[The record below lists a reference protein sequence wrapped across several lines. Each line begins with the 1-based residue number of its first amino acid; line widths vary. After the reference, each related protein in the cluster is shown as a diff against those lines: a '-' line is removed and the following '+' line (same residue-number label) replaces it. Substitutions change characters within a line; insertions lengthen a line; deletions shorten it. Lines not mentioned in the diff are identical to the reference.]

1 MKEST
6 SQQQV
11 QLSPEEKL
19 AYLRSHPRKIK
30 SGMVRPKS
38 VGSVIADIIIVLL
51 VGALALVAIIPMWHV
66 LMSSFSDGRSIFY
79 YSGIAF
85 FPEGGFTF
93 RAYEELFSFED
104 GLIWTGYMNTILYV
118 IGTLAVGLVLNVLA
132 GYCLSR
138 KTKLSGLMSALC
150 VFTVIFSAGQGP
162 TFYVVDMLGLT
173 QTRFAVILTECTMGM
188 YMIIG
193 AMAFRSVPEETVES
207 AKLEGAGHL
216 RIMFEIMLP
225 QCFSLF
231 MVTVLFTFV
240 AAWNSFIGARLYNA
254 GITDLDPLQ
263 LLLPR
268 IKESS
273 DRVASQIGN
282 ANWARYPMQFAGV
295 IAATLPIMVIMPF
308 FQKQLESGALGGA
321 VKG

>member
-1 MKEST
+1 
-6 SQQQV
+6 
-11 QLSPEEKL
+11 
-19 AYLRSHPRKIK
+19 
-30 SGMVRPKS
+30 
-38 VGSVIADIIIVLL
+38 
-51 VGALALVAIIPMWHV
+51 
-66 LMSSFSDGRSIFY
+66 
-79 YSGIAF
+79 
-85 FPEGGFTF
+85 
-93 RAYEELFSFED
+93 
-104 GLIWTGYMNTILYV
+104 MNTILYV

-138 KTKLSGLMSALC
+138 KTKLGGVMSALC

-173 QTRFAVILTECTMGM
+173 QTRFSVILTECTMGM

-254 GITDLDPLQ
+254 GSPTCILCSSSCSASRKVPTA
-263 LLLPR
+263 LPR
-268 IKESS
+268 RSATPIGRAIPCSS
-273 DRVASQIGN
+273 RASSPRRCPSWSSCPSSRSN
-282 ANWARYPMQFAGV
+282 SNRARS
-295 IAATLPIMVIMPF
+295 AAPSRADLKRIEF
-308 FQKQLESGALGGA
+308 
-321 VKG
+321 

>member
-30 SGMVRPKS
+30 TGMVRGKS

-85 FPEGGFTF
+85 VPEGGFTF

-138 KTKLSGLMSALC
+138 KTKLGGVMSALC
-150 VFTVIFSAGQGP
+150 VCSPSSSRQVRAPRSTSSICSGSRRPASP
-162 TFYVVDMLGLT
+162 SSL
-173 QTRFAVILTECTMGM
+173 RNARWACT
-188 YMIIG
+188 
-193 AMAFRSVPEETVES
+193 
-207 AKLEGAGHL
+207 
-216 RIMFEIMLP
+216 
-225 QCFSLF
+225 
-231 MVTVLFTFV
+231 
-240 AAWNSFIGARLYNA
+240 
-254 GITDLDPLQ
+254 
-263 LLLPR
+263 
-268 IKESS
+268 
-273 DRVASQIGN
+273 
-282 ANWARYPMQFAGV
+282 
-295 IAATLPIMVIMPF
+295 
-308 FQKQLESGALGGA
+308 
-321 VKG
+321 